1 VSLVLTLFP
10 FYWMLVTSVKP
21 EHQLFSLEANP
32 LYTLQPTLDHYRYL
46 FQQTLIIRW
55 FLNTMAVSLAATA
68 ISLTVSIPAG
78 YAIAR
83 LSFPGAAMLGTLIFA
98 FYLVPRS
105 LLFIPMS
112 MLITTMGLANT
123 YWALILVYPTF
134 LIPFGTWLLSGYF
147 RALPRDME
155 ECALVDGC
163 TKIGAM
169 IRVALPLA
177 VPGIV
182 SVFIFAFTH
191 AWNDFIYSLTLITD
205 TEMKT
210 LPVGIVTELIRGDL
224 WAWGPLMAAG
234 LLASLPVVVFYA
246 FFADYFVSG
255 LTAGAVK
262 G

>member
-1 VSLVLTLFP
+1 
-10 FYWMLVTSVKP
+10 
-21 EHQLFSLEANP
+21 
-32 LYTLQPTLDHYRYL
+32 
-46 FQQTLIIRW
+46 
-55 FLNTMAVSLAATA
+55 
-68 ISLTVSIPAG
+68 
-78 YAIAR
+78 
-83 LSFPGAAMLGTLIFA
+83 MLGTLIFA